1 MKMKKYINIFY
12 MMAIALTLNSCTDE
26 LDVVPEDDDILLTEN
41 FYSQP
46 GAYKQAIAGV
56 YSNLALPGTVDAVTS
71 GIQGVDPG
79 TSQYGRCLW
88 YLQCLS
94 TDEAVWSYEADPG
107 TREIQRGIWTASNPI
122 FQGMF
127 SRAMYQVALV
137 NEFLRQSAPD
147 KVASRGVTGADL
159 AEMPYYRAEARV
171 LRALAYYHLMDNF
184 GKAAFVT
191 ENDPVNTSF
200 KPQQYDRAQLYN
212 YIETELLDIIDDLK
226 PARSNEYGRVDRAVA
241 QMILAKLYL
250 NAQVYIGQ
258 PKYNECRAMCETI
271 IASGYT
277 LASNYLNNFNAD
289 NGTNEAAQKE
299 IIFALQADG
308 TITQAYGPTT
318 VMINGAVGSIEQ
330 NGVAL
335 GVGATGW
342 GGAIRVRS
350 QFSDKF
356 SGASFATDDRNTLIT
371 AARPAQVTDI
381 ANKDTG
387 YIVTKYSNVSST
399 GVAGPNS
406 TFVDTDFP
414 LFRLADVYLMYAE
427 CVKRGG
433 GGSES
438 TALGYIN
445 ALRERANGNNS
456 QNITAGQMTL
466 DFILDER
473 ARELYWESHRRQD
486 LIRFGKFTGGTYNWD
501 WKGNAPNGIALPNH
515 MSVFPLPQSSLASNP
530 NLIQNTGY

>member
-1 MKMKKYINIFY
+1 MKKYISIFY
-12 MMAIALTLNSCTDE
+12 LMGLALTLNSCSGD
-26 LDVVPEDDDILLTEN
+26 LDVEPEDDDILLTEK

-46 GAYKQAIAGV
+46 GAYRQAIAGV
-56 YSNLALPGTVDAVTS
+56 YSNLALPGTTDATTS

-88 YLQCLS
+88 YLQCLT
-94 TDEAVWSYEADPG
+94 TDEAVWSYENDPG
-107 TREIQRGIWTASNPI
+107 TRELQRGIWTASNPI

-127 SRAMYQVALV
+127 SRAMYEVALA
-137 NEFLRQSAPD
+137 NEFLRQSTPE
-147 KVASRGVTGADL
+147 KVAARGVSGNDL
-159 AEMPYYRAEARV
+159 TEMPYYRAEARL

-191 ENDPVNTSF
+191 ENDPVNVTF
-200 KPQQYDRAQLYN
+200 KPQMYDRAQLYN
-212 YIETELLDIIDDLK
+212 FIETELTDIMDDLK

-241 QMILAKLYL
+241 QMILAKIYL
-250 NAQVYIGQ
+250 NAGVYINQ
-258 PKYNECRAMCETI
+258 SKYNECREMCETI
-271 IASGYT
+271 ISSGYT

-308 TITQAYGPTT
+308 TRTQSYGPTT
-318 VMINGAVGSIEQ
+318 VMINGAVGSTEQ

-350 QFSDKF
+350 QFSQKF
-356 SGASFATDDRNTLIT
+356 QSSAFNADARNTLI
-371 AARPAQVTDI
+371 AGDRDIMVTNI
-381 ANKDTG
+381 GVKETG
-387 YIVTKYSNVSST
+387 YIVAKYSNRSST

-427 CVKRGG
+427 CVERGAG
-433 GGSES
+433 GTEA
-438 TALGYIN
+438 TAVGYIN
-445 ALRERANGNNS
+445 ALRERANGGS
-456 QNITAGQMTL
+456 TAQNISASQMTL

-486 LIRFGKFTGGTYNWD
+486 LIRFGKFTGGSYNWD
-501 WKGNAPNGIALPNH
+501 WKGNTPAGIALQ
-515 MSVFPLPQSSLASNP
+515 SYRAVFPLPQNSLASNP